1 MLARNSNARNAA
13 IIVGGA
19 PSVDGEVGKALSL
32 CWQSETEPVFFV
44 TNDKITT
51 FGQIDHAVTL
61 HPSKLPG
68 WLQDRA
74 ENGLSY
80 PGAIWAFRL
89 FDEYPQVTNAT
100 GHWQGSSGLFAIK
113 IARELGFE
121 RIILC
126 GVPMTASAGHFLRHE
141 EWKQCTGLRQRWIPH
156 IRELKPYVRS
166 WSGWTGQIF
175 GSPDEKDWLRMATTI
190 KMLA

>member
-1 MLARNSNARNAA
+1 MLARNSNVRNAA

-19 PSVDGEVGKALSL
+19 ESVDAEVGKAFSL
-32 CWQSETEPVFFV
+32 CIKTETATTFFV

-51 FGQIDHAVTL
+51 FGQVDHAVTL
-61 HPSKLPG
+61 HPSKLPK
-68 WLQDRA
+68 WLKDRA
-74 ENGLSY
+74 GNGLPY
-80 PGAIWAFRL
+80 PGSVWAFRL

-126 GVPMTASAGHFLRHE
+126 GVPMTREGGHFLRRE
-141 EWKQCTGLRQRWIPH
+141 EWKQSTGLRQRWIAH

-166 WSGWTGQIF
+166 WSGWTQHTF
-175 GSPDEKDWLRMATTI
+175 GLPEVDWLLGSEIDVVPA
-190 KMLA
+190 